1 MSLLERAQQFINNG
15 GDRTELLHDC
25 LADGSLSALA
35 AVQLLFEDMYGGMTF
50 NLEIKASA
58 GFCLIR
64 WGRAGLEALVE
75 AARRTPKSKNRSIA
89 LELLASIAGG
99 ERRTVFAQFAGYP
112 LIEEVDALC
121 SEWSSLPDVARSL
134 LTEFVLE
141 LPVEEVAFALGHQFM
156 AYSMVLGTA
165 AIRELFEAF
174 AVRLIAVGEPVLV
187 EFERLIVSSP
197 ADERAFQAFLTA
209 HPQLLEPMAVEIWPQ
224 PSLWGAREPDFVI
237 RRADDTYLVVEI
249 ECPSKLLVT
258 ATGQLS
264 ADSSH
269 AVNQVLDYADRLVQR
284 QELIAS
290 VFPRFRAP
298 DCLVVNGLELPLSS
312 QQTRMLTLENA
323 HRRGVRICGFDWLAS
338 RARAI
343 MKGYVAHRVLV
354 SKARLE

>member
-1 MSLLERAQQFINNG
+1 MSPIERAQQFIDSG
-15 GDRTELLHDC
+15 GDRTQLLHDC
-25 LADGSLSALA
+25 LVDGSLNALA
-35 AVQLLFEDMYGGMTF
+35 AVQMLFEDMHGGITY

-58 GFCLIR
+58 GFCLVR
-64 WGRAGLEALVE
+64 WGKAGLEALVE
-75 AARRTPKSKNRSIA
+75 AARRTPESKNRSIT
-89 LELLASIAGG
+89 LEILASLAGG
-99 ERRTVFAQFAGYP
+99 QRRTVFAQFAGYS
-112 LIEEVDALC
+112 LIEDVEALC
-121 SEWSSLPDVARSL
+121 PEWNTLPSAARAL

-141 LPVEEVAFALGHQFM
+141 LPAEDVAFALGHQFM

-187 EFERLIVSSP
+187 EFERLIASKP
-197 ADERAFQAFLTA
+197 ADEREFQAFLTA

-224 PSLWGAREPDFVI
+224 PSLWGAREPDFVV

-249 ECPSKLLVT
+249 ECPSKLLLT

-264 ADSSH
+264 AESSH

-284 QELIAS
+284 QEAIGS

-298 DCLVVNGLELPLSS
+298 DCLVVNGLEAPLSAP
-312 QQTRMLTLENA
+312 QKRMLTLENA

-343 MKGYVAHRVLV
+343 MKGYVTHRVQV
-354 SKARLE
+354 SRARLE